1 MTDAL
6 SESVPE
12 TLLPAHEAERLE
24 ALQRYQILDTPTEIV
39 FDRITMLAARIF
51 DIPIVLVS
59 LVDHSRAWF
68 KSSYGFDLCEVPR
81 DNTFCN
87 YALLNND
94 LLIIPDT
101 HKDER
106 FACNP
111 FALSEPGVRFYAG
124 APLITHDGYKLG
136 ALCLLDGSPR
146 GDLSDAQKATLTD
159 LAAMVVDELE
169 LRLAAK
175 KIAQTD
181 ASLLEVTQ
189 GVSVVT
195 GSAFFQALVQHFAKV
210 LDVDYTYIGLVAH
223 RDNAEMIA
231 TIATCA
237 HGQVVE
243 NFAYLLK
250 DTPCRMVIQKGT
262 ICCYPR
268 RVQAQFPNAPLLAP
282 LNIESYIAVPFFD
295 STGAAIGLLGVMD
308 RKPLENVQLAESLL
322 TVFALRIAT
331 ELERQQTEEKR
342 AQMLIREQQARVQA
356 EAANRMKDEF
366 LAVLSHE
373 LRTPL
378 NPILGWA
385 KLLRSRLREPETT
398 RPLDR
403 AKMDQALETIER
415 NAKLQTQLIDD
426 LLDVSRIGQG
436 KLSVKIAAVD
446 LASTIQSA
454 INTVQLAAQVKS
466 IAVTFEP
473 PLLPIRVSGDAGRLQ
488 QIVWNLLSNAV
499 KFTPSGGQVTID
511 LKQVDQSAQIKVS
524 DTGTGILQDFLP
536 WVFEPF
542 RQADSATT
550 RHFGGLGLGLA
561 IVRQLVEL
569 HGGTIQAHSFGEG
582 QGSTFRVRLPQLK
595 DEIMKDELMD
605 EHPMV
610 NPATLSNLR
619 ILVVDDDPDSREFVA
634 FVLEAEGAIV
644 TTTASALEALESM
657 SRCQP
662 DVLISDI
669 GMPQMDG
676 YQLMREINARFV
688 SAKTPLKAIALTAY
702 AGEADQQ
709 QALSAGF
716 QMHVSK
722 PVDPS
727 AIVAAIVSLT

>member
-6 SESVPE
+6 FKGSSTLPLPE
-12 TLLPAHEAERLE
+12 NEAERLE
-24 ALQRYQILDTPTEIV
+24 ALRRYQVLDTPAELA
-39 FDRITMLAARIF
+39 FDRITMLAARLF
-51 DIPIVLVS
+51 GTPIVLVS
-59 LVDHSRAWF
+59 LVDQSRAWF
-68 KSSYGFDLCEVPR
+68 KSSYGFDLREVSR
-81 DNTFCN
+81 NDTFCN

-94 LLIIPDT
+94 LLVVPDT
-101 HKDER
+101 RKDER

-111 FALSEPGVRFYAG
+111 FASSEPGVRFYAG
-124 APLITHDGYKLG
+124 APLVTHDGYNLG
-136 ALCLLDGSPR
+136 TLCLLDGSPR
-146 GDLSDAQKATLTD
+146 DDLSNDQRATLTD

-175 KIAQTD
+175 KLAQTD
-181 ASLLEVTQ
+181 AALLEVNQ

-195 GSAFFQALVQHFAKV
+195 GSAFFQALVQHFSKV
-210 LDVDYTYIGLVAH
+210 LDVDYTYIGLVSQQDDEA
-223 RDNAEMIA
+223 IIT

-250 DTPCRMVIQKGT
+250 DTPCHEVLQKGT

-268 RVQAQFPNAPLLAP
+268 RVQTHFPLAPLLAP

-308 RKPLENVQLAESLL
+308 SNPLENVQLAESLL
-322 TVFALRIAT
+322 TVFALRIVT

-342 AQMLIREQQARVQA
+342 AQMLIHEQEARAQA
-356 EAANRMKDEF
+356 ESANRMKDEF

-385 KLLRSRLREPETT
+385 QLLRARLRESET
-398 RPLDR
+398 RPLDPV
-403 AKMDQALETIER
+403 KLEQALETIER
-415 NAKLQTQLIDD
+415 NARLQTQLIDD
-426 LLDVSRIGQG
+426 LLDISRIVQG
-436 KLSVKIAAVD
+436 KLGLKIAPVN

-454 INTVQLAAQVKS
+454 IDTVRLAAQVKS
-466 IAVTFEP
+466 ISVIFDSP
-473 PLLPIRVSGDAGRLQ
+473 SLPIEVSGDAGRLQ
-488 QIVWNLLSNAV
+488 QIIWNLLSNAV
-499 KFTPSGGQVTID
+499 KFTPPGGRVTID
-511 LKQVDQSAQIKVS
+511 LEQVGHLAQIQVS
-524 DTGTGILQDFLP
+524 DTGKGIAPDFLP
-536 WVFEPF
+536 HVFESF

-550 RHFGGLGLGLA
+550 RQFGGLGLGLA

-569 HGGTIQAHSFGEG
+569 HGGTIQAHSFGDR
-582 QGSTFRVRLPQLK
+582 QGSTFTVQLPHLK
-595 DEIMKDELMD
+595 DEIMKDELTT
-605 EHPMV
+605 EHPMM
-610 NPATLSNLR
+610 NLSTLNNLR
-619 ILVVDDDPDSREFVA
+619 ILVVDDDTDSREFIA

-644 TTTASALEALESM
+644 TTTASALEALEAISQ
-657 SRCQP
+657 CQP
-662 DVLISDI
+662 NVLISDI

-676 YQLMREINARFV
+676 YQLMREINARFMSV
-688 SAKTPLKAIALTAY
+688 NPSLKTIALTAY

-727 AIVAAIVSLT
+727 AIVAAIMSLT

>member
-1 MTDAL
+1 MTDAP
-6 SESVPE
+6 SENFSEP
-12 TLLPAHEAERLE
+12 LLPANEAERLE
-24 ALQRYQILDTPTEIV
+24 ALRRYQVLDTPTEIA
-39 FDRITMLAARIF
+39 FDRITTLAARLF
-51 DIPIVLVS
+51 GTPIVLVS
-59 LVDHSRAWF
+59 LVDHARAWF

-81 DNTFCN
+81 DNAFCN
-87 YALLNND
+87 YALLTND
-94 LLIIPDT
+94 ILVIPDT
-101 HKDER
+101 RKDNR

-111 FALSEPGVRFYAG
+111 LAISEPGVRFYTG
-124 APLITHDGYKLG
+124 APLVTHDGYNLG
-136 ALCLLDGSPR
+136 TLCLLDSSPR
-146 GDLSDAQKATLTD
+146 DELSNDQKATLTD

-169 LRLAAK
+169 LRLASK

-181 ASLLEVTQ
+181 ATLLEVTQ
-189 GVSVVT
+189 GVSIVT
-195 GSAFFQALVQHFAKV
+195 GIAFFQALVQHFAKV
-210 LDVDYTYIGLVAH
+210 LDVDYTYIGLVTQHNDEAT
-223 RDNAEMIA
+223 IT
-231 TIATCA
+231 TIATSA
-237 HGQVVE
+237 HGQIIE
-243 NFAYLLK
+243 NSDYLLK
-250 DTPCRMVIQKGT
+250 DTPCQTVLEKGT

-268 RVQAQFPNAPLLAP
+268 RGQAQFPHAPLLAP
-282 LNIESYIAVPFFD
+282 LNIESYIAIPFFD

-308 RKPLENVQLAESLL
+308 GKPLENVQLAETLL

-331 ELERQQTEEKR
+331 ELDRQQTEETR
-342 AQMLIREQQARVQA
+342 TQMLIYEQQARAQA

-385 KLLRSRLREPETT
+385 TLLRSRLREPETT
-398 RPLDR
+398 RPFDR

-426 LLDVSRIGQG
+426 LLDISKIVQG
-436 KLSVKIAAVD
+436 KLSLKIAPVD
-446 LASTIQSA
+446 LISTIRSA
-454 INTVQLAAQVKS
+454 IDTLRLAAQVKS
-466 IAVTFEP
+466 ISITFEP
-473 PLLPIRVSGDAGRLQ
+473 PSVSIKVAGDAGRLQ

-499 KFTPSGGQVTID
+499 KFTPGGGRITVD
-511 LKQVDQSAQIKVS
+511 LKQVDRSAEIQVS
-524 DTGTGILQDFLP
+524 DTGTGISQDFLP
-536 WVFEPF
+536 YVFESF

-582 QGSTFRVRLPQLK
+582 QGSTFMVKLPHLE
-595 DEIMKDELMD
+595 DEIMQDESRD
-605 EHPMV
+605 ERPV
-610 NPATLSNLR
+610 ADSSTLGNLR
-619 ILVVDDDPDSREFVA
+619 ILVVDDDTDSREFIA

-657 SRCQP
+657 KQCQP

-676 YQLMREINARFV
+676 YQLMREINTRFV
-688 SAKTPLKAIALTAY
+688 SAKTPVKAIALTAY

-727 AIVAAIVSLT
+727 AIVAAIMSLK